1 MSGISKD
8 LVYGFKGVE
17 SISRISEEIVKEPK
31 KDKKIKKKTRVHL
44 KGFALG
50 HAAIMRQS
58 SMENTEEREEE

>member
-8 LVYGFKGVE
+8 LVHGFKGLE
-17 SISRISEEIVKEPK
+17 SVSRISEEIIKEPK

-50 HAAIMRQS
+50 HAAIMR
-58 SMENTEEREEE
+58 